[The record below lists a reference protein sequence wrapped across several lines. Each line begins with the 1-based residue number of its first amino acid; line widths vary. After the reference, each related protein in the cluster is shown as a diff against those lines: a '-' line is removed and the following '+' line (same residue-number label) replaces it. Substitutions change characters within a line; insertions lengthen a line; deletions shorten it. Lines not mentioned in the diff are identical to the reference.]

1 MVLGSVDVQKSLKQ
15 INSNSFPSSFR
26 ESIQLPHN
34 FWMMEISFP
43 RLRFVTATGH
53 LLLDTKQSLAD
64 IGLKDGDCLGAV
76 VPEALA
82 EGFIL
87 LLTLRVCLAIF
98 YRIHFRA
105 KTI

>member
-43 RLRFVTATGH
+43 RSLRFVTATGH

-87 LLTLRVCLAIF
+87 LLTLRFCLGLISNF
-98 YRIHFRA
+98 LPHPF
-105 KTI
+105 